1 MKRRVLC
8 VFLIILYLLVVCTM
22 LSAKIE
28 EEMSTLVKVEKRTSS
43 RQTGRSMTINIR
55 AVYTDSEGDH
65 LYEVREG
72 EGWDN
77 GLRTYDVPGFGINMV
92 DGVATLYGP
101 RDYVFVRAASRQ
113 PRDGELATIVE
124 EFETGK
130 DMYLYYYKHGV
141 PTEWDLPPYLTVI
154 AQSKNALLME
164 NSEGAF
170 PFLPHLAKT
179 WTVTTDMADRVF
191 SLTEADAFLTELP
204 AVTKVFAILGC
215 GIILLLFSWCLSV
228 SMVEN
233 KWLIRIN
240 VILIIVSLAFFLF
253 ALSLIDL
260 PASMLPSVNIF
271 DFEYYRE
278 EFFLLSDLITQL
290 EANYAFPSFCIND
303 YCALAISEALGVFY
317 ILISILTI
325 ETVISILFWRKNL
338 VNKDPSRLFIQ

>member
-8 VFLIILYLLVVCTM
+8 VLLLILYLLVVCTM

-55 AVYTDSEGDH
+55 AVYTDSDGDH

-124 EFETGK
+124 KFETGK
-130 DMYLYYYKHGV
+130 DIYLYYYKHGI

-154 AQSKNALLME
+154 AQSGKALLVE
-164 NSEGAF
+164 NSKAEF
-170 PFLPHLAKT
+170 PFLPHTAKT
-179 WTVTTDMADRVF
+179 WTVTTDMADQVF
-191 SLTEADAFLTELP
+191 SLTEAETFLNELP
-204 AVTKVFAILGC
+204 KVACVFSIIFVGV
-215 GIILLLFSWCLSV
+215 GIWLVSCCL
-228 SMVEN
+228 N
-233 KWLIRIN
+233 IKKRK
-240 VILIIVSLAFFLF
+240 IVSLGWLNITLVIASFCFVQW
-253 ALSLIDL
+253 ALKGIDL
-260 PASMLPSVNIF
+260 PASILPRNNIF
-271 DFEYYRE
+271 QLDYYWAEYSVMIDELKILGLLEHSLIKMVSQIMRE
-278 EFFLLSDLITQL
+278 CKYIMLTGIIVSCGIACGEIIVLRVDQLLADKQ
-290 EANYAFPSFCIND
+290 
-303 YCALAISEALGVFY
+303 
-317 ILISILTI
+317 
-325 ETVISILFWRKNL
+325 
-338 VNKDPSRLFIQ
+338 

>member
-8 VFLIILYLLVVCTM
+8 VFLLILYLLIVCTM

-113 PRDGELATIVE
+113 PRDGELVIVVE
-124 EFETGK
+124 EFDTGK
-130 DMYLYYYKHGV
+130 DTYLYYYKHGI

-154 AQSKNALLME
+154 TQSENALLME
-164 NSEGAF
+164 NSEGTF

-191 SLTEADAFLTELP
+191 SLTEAEAFLTELP
-204 AVTKVFAILGC
+204 DVAKAFSILGF
-215 GIILLLFSWCLSV
+215 GIILFLFSWCLSV
-228 SMVEN
+228 WAVEN
-233 KWLIRIN
+233 KWMIRIN
-240 VILIIVSLAFFLF
+240 AILISVSLFFF
-253 ALSLIDL
+253 HSSLSSIDL
-260 PASMLPSVNIF
+260 PASTLPSVNIF

-278 EFFLLSDLITQL
+278 EYFLLAELITQL
-290 EANYAFPSFCIND
+290 ETNYTLPSFCIKD
-303 YCALAISEALGVFY
+303 YCALATADTLGVFY
-317 ILISILTI
+317 LLISILTI
-325 ETVISILFWRKNL
+325 EMVIFNLFRRKNP
-338 VNKDPSRLFIQ
+338 VKNDP

>member
-8 VFLIILYLLVVCTM
+8 VLLLILYLLVVCTM

-55 AVYTDSEGDH
+55 AVYTDSDGDH

-124 EFETGK
+124 KFETGK
-130 DMYLYYYKHGV
+130 DIYLYYYKHGI

-154 AQSKNALLME
+154 AQSGKALLVE
-164 NSEGAF
+164 NSKAEF
-170 PFLPHLAKT
+170 PFLPHTAKT
-179 WTVTTDMADRVF
+179 WTVTTDMADQVF
-191 SLTEADAFLTELP
+191 SLTEAETFLNELP
-204 AVTKVFAILGC
+204 KVACVFSIIFVGV
-215 GIILLLFSWCLSV
+215 GIWLVSCCL
-228 SMVEN
+228 N
-233 KWLIRIN
+233 IKKRK
-240 VILIIVSLAFFLF
+240 IVSLGWLNITLVIASFCFVQW
-253 ALSLIDL
+253 ALKGIDL
-260 PASMLPSVNIF
+260 PASILTRNNIF
-271 DFEYYRE
+271 QLDYYWAEYSVMIDELKILGLLEHSLIKMVSQIMRE
-278 EFFLLSDLITQL
+278 CKYIMLTGIIVSCGIACGEIIVLRVDQLLADKQ
-290 EANYAFPSFCIND
+290 
-303 YCALAISEALGVFY
+303 
-317 ILISILTI
+317 
-325 ETVISILFWRKNL
+325 
-338 VNKDPSRLFIQ
+338 